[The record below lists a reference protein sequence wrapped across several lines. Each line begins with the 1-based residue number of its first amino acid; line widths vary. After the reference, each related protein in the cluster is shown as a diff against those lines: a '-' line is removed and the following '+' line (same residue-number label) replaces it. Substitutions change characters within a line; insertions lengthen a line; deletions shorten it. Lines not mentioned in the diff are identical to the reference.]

1 MLLRKSFRVWRKYKP
16 RSVLMESREI
26 PDQALLFEARA
37 IAILCKSTSRLYWQ
51 ASLAGRLA
59 MLPLAN
65 VF

>member
-37 IAILCKSTSRLYWQ
+37 IAILCKYQTKFSRIGQ
-51 ASLAGRLA
+51 VSL
-59 MLPLAN
+59 
-65 VF
+65 FS